1 MSKKLNVPVGELFW
15 VNVSGDGKDTSEN
28 GDGSRWKKQASL
40 YLKTDSKECKSLI
53 AQLDKAWDDYKASDP
68 RIKSATE
75 PKSVG
80 YKVVKDKDTGGPT
93 DTTSFSFSTNSFF
106 KDGKPSN
113 VPVYDAQGA
122 VYDMKDEEIGN
133 GSVGTIYGDYGE
145 YAYKGSF
152 GISLYLK
159 AVQVVPSKLKLRSSD
174 GVTATDI
181 SSYGDES
188 DTEGPTPISE
198 SDTPDV

>member
-1 MSKKLNVPVGELFW
+1 MSKKLSVPVGELFW
-15 VNVSGDGKDTSEN
+15 VAVSGDGKDTSEK
-28 GDGSRWKKQASL
+28 GDGTRWKKQASL
-40 YLKTDSKECKSLI
+40 YLKTDSKECRDLM
-53 AQLDKAWDDYKASDP
+53 AQLDEAWEEYKAKDP

-75 PKSVG
+75 PKSLG
-80 YKVVKDKDTGGPT
+80 YKVVKDKETGGET

-122 VYDMKDEEIGN
+122 VYDMNGEEIGN
-133 GSVGTIYGDYGE
+133 GSLGTVYGDCGE
-145 YAYKGSF
+145 YAFKGSF

-159 AVQVVPSKLKLRSSD
+159 AVQIIPSKLKLRSSD
-174 GVTATDI
+174 GVSAKDI
-181 SSYGDES
+181 SQYGDET

-198 SDTPDV
+198 SPAI

>member
-15 VNVSGDGKDTSEN
+15 VSVSGEGKDTSED
-28 GDGSRWKKQASL
+28 GDGSKMKKQASL
-40 YLKTDSKECKSLI
+40 YLKTASKECKDLMS
-53 AQLDKAWDDYKASDP
+53 QLDAAWEAYKANDP
-68 RIKSATE
+68 RIKSAME

-80 YKVVKDKDTGGPT
+80 YKVVKDKETGGPT
-93 DTTSFSFSTNSFF
+93 DITSFSFSTNSFY

-122 VYDMKDEEIGN
+122 VYDMKGEEIGN
-133 GSVGTIYGDYGE
+133 GSVGTVYGDYGE

-159 AVQVVPSKLKLRSSD
+159 AVQIIPSKLKLRSSD
-174 GVTATDI
+174 GVTAGDI

-188 DTEGPTPISE
+188 DSEGPTPISE